1 MSYRLNRPRQFS
13 VPQSAPSDNG
23 PLLKLID
30 ELTKRINELEQ
41 KPSDQSVENRITDL
55 EQKVS
60 ESSVLPSVVQRIEEL
75 EQKVNNIS
83 LEDLVDVN
91 VTNATDEST
100 LGYDINTGKW
110 IPFADAEVKSVEE

>member
-41 KPSDQSVENRITDL
+41 KPSDLSIENRVSDL

-60 ESSVLPSVVQRIEEL
+60 EPSVLPSVVERLEEL
-75 EQKVNNIS
+75 EQKFNNIS
-83 LEDLVDVN
+83 LKDLVDVN
-91 VTNATDEST
+91 IDNASDEST
-100 LGYDINTGKW
+100 LGYDASSDKW
-110 IPFADAEVKSVEE
+110 IPFADVESKSVE